1 MNLAELIDLHATE
14 PATGVPDWMTG
25 TFKRHC
31 ISFANGLS
39 DIDTH
44 VFWLQ
49 SRNFSIDL
57 RLPIATEQLDGDSAL
72 STITAQ
78 QLAVLAQYQGW
89 CCPSVWDEERQQLSW
104 LAGSSLQLHT
114 QWPEPGILKRV
125 GNCMMEFCPSDM
137 YIEDWRLQNTQDG
150 PLVGM
155 YLQQEYNPHTG
166 QQYHAGGGLIIN
178 GEFAAL
184 VVGRPQQDED
194 WCTAQQNPL
203 PQTLDQLASLYA
215 QQPEHLAKLF
225 NCETSVAHGN
235 LQKGY
240 QILMSTQPARQQQPL
255 LDMDGFEYL
264 GNGQVKQYFTQD
276 GEPHERLFRI
286 DVIRQQFSYANSTA
300 TTATAQDWYA
310 KESDWLTRYTRPVF

>member
-1 MNLAELIDLHATE
+1 MNLSELIDLYPTE
-14 PATGVPDWMTG
+14 PATAVPDWMTG

-57 RLPIATEQLDGDSAL
+57 RLPVEAEQLAADCTL
-72 STITAQ
+72 STMTKQ

-89 CCPSVWDEERQQLSW
+89 CCPSVWDEQTQQLSW

-137 YIEDWRLQNTQDG
+137 YIEDWRLQNMQDG
-150 PLVGM
+150 PLLGM
-155 YLQQEYNPHTG
+155 YLEQEYNPHTG

-178 GEFAAL
+178 GEYAAL
-184 VVGRPQQDED
+184 VLGRPQQEED
-194 WCTAQQNPL
+194 RCIEQSQMPPQKL
-203 PQTLDQLASLYA
+203 PQLASLYSD
-215 QQPEHLAKLF
+215 QPEQLTKLF
-225 NCETSVAHGN
+225 NCETSVAKGN
-235 LQKGY
+235 LQDGY
-240 QILMSTQPARQQQPL
+240 QIMMSTQPTRQQQAL
-255 LDMDGFEYL
+255 FELDGFEYL
-264 GNGQVKQYFTQD
+264 GDGQVKQSFILN
-276 GEPHERLFRI
+276 GEPRERLFRV
-286 DVIRQQFSYANSTA
+286 DVIRPQFSYSASTA
-300 TTATAQDWYA
+300 TTAAAQDWYS
-310 KESDWLTRYTRPVF
+310 KEADWLTRYTQPVL